1 MAFYRG
7 RGGGHRGHGP
17 RHVGPRPGGHGP
29 GGYGPPPLPPDMIY
43 KSFDPLE
50 SKHLFQRVA
59 PEKDDAEISQAIIT
73 KIGELTPPAE
83 DLAKL
88 QEQVTKFTSIVDT
101 MVVTPEPEID
111 IEEMRVVGSFK
122 KGTILAGHKTAD
134 IVLIIK
140 HLPTLEDIG
149 KIMNTIKEKMNALQS
164 DKGKKATVKSSESGF
179 LYTNQGYSLQVFITT
194 LPNNTKETI
203 DPEKH
208 VKLENLKNSLAA
220 IRHARWFEE
229 NAYQSS
235 IRILVRLL
243 KDFKKRIP
251 FFKNVSPW
259 TIDLLAHHAAVANTG
274 GTSLTVP
281 QVFRR
286 CLQLLAAG
294 ILLPGSASICDPV
307 EPGFVKAHSFMSY
320 EEQDELACGAQTLL
334 RALSHGGYNEILA
347 MKGARKI
354 TFESAVMFDGII
366 VTPSKLAYEKPAEP
380 AEPME
385 TNGS

>member
-1 MAFYRG
+1 MSYSGYYRG
-7 RGGGHRGHGP
+7 RGGP
-17 RHVGPRPGGHGP
+17 RGPRPAGIRQP

-59 PEKDDAEISQAIIT
+59 PEKDDTDLSQAIIA
-73 KIGELTPPAE
+73 KNQELTPPPE
-83 DLAKL
+83 ELAKL
-88 QEQVTKFTSIVDT
+88 QEQVTKMTSIVDT
-101 MVVTPEPEID
+101 LVVSPVPEVD

-140 HLPTLEDIG
+140 HLPTLEDITN
-149 KIMNTIKEKMNALQS
+149 IQNLMKEKMNAQQPE
-164 DKGKKATVKSSESGF
+164 KERKKATTKSHESGF
-179 LYTNQGYSLQVFITT
+179 SYTFNGSTLNVFVTT

-208 VKLENLKNSLAA
+208 LKLENLKNSLAA

-235 IRILVRLL
+235 IRILVRIL

-251 FFKNVSPW
+251 FFKNVNPW
-259 TIDLLAHHAAVANTG
+259 TIDLLAHHAAVANTNG
-274 GTSLTVP
+274 NTLSVP

-294 ILLPGSASICDPV
+294 ILLPGSASISDPC

-320 EEQDELACGAQTLL
+320 EHQDELACGAQTLL
-334 RALSHGGYNEILA
+334 RALSHGGYKEILA

>member
-1 MAFYRG
+1 MG
-7 RGGGHRGHGP
+7 RPAG
-17 RHVGPRPGGHGP
+17 GP

-59 PEKDDAEISQAIIT
+59 PEKDDAELSQTILT
-73 KIGELTPPAE
+73 KHQELTPAPE
-83 DLAKL
+83 ELAKL
-88 QEQVTKFTSIVDT
+88 QEQVTKFTSIVDNL
-101 MVVTPEPEID
+101 VVSSDVEID

-122 KGTILAGHKTAD
+122 KGTILAGHKSAD
-134 IVLIIK
+134 IVLILK
-140 HLPTLEDIG
+140 HLPTLEDVK
-149 KIMNTIKEKMNALQS
+149 KIMNSLKDKMNVLQP
-164 DKGKKATVKSSESGF
+164 DKGKRAVAAVTESGF
-179 LYTNQGYSLQVFITT
+179 TYVYSGFTLKVFITT

-208 VKLENLKNSLAA
+208 VKLDNLKNSLAA

-229 NAYQSS
+229 NAFQSS
-235 IRILVRLL
+235 IRVLVRIL

-251 FFKNVSPW
+251 FFKNVSAW
-259 TIDLLAHHAAVANTG
+259 TIDLLAHHSAAANTNG
-274 GTSLTVP
+274 NQLSVP

-294 ILLPGSASICDPV
+294 ILLPGSASICDPC

-320 EEQDELACGAQTLL
+320 EHQDELACGAQTLL
-334 RALSHGGYNEILA
+334 RALSHGGYKEILG
-347 MKGARKI
+347 MKGARKV
-354 TFESAVMFDGII
+354 TFETAVMFDGII
-366 VTPSKLAYEKPAEP
+366 VTPSKLAYEKPTDPTPET
-380 AEPME
+380 ME

>member
-1 MAFYRG
+1 
-7 RGGGHRGHGP
+7 
-17 RHVGPRPGGHGP
+17 
-29 GGYGPPPLPPDMIY
+29 MIY

-59 PEKDDAEISQAIIT
+59 PEKDDNELSQGIIS
-73 KIGELTPPAE
+73 KIQELTPPPE

-88 QEQVTKFTSIVDT
+88 QEQVTKFTGIVDT

-140 HLPTLEDIG
+140 HLPTLEDLG
-149 KIMNTIKEKMNALQS
+149 TIMNTVKEKMNALQP
-164 DKGKKATVKSSESGF
+164 DKGKKASAKSHDSGF
-179 LYTNQGYSLQVFITT
+179 TYSYNGYSLNILITT

-243 KDFKKRIP
+243 KDFRNRIP

-259 TIDLLAHHAAVANTG
+259 TIDLLAHHSAVANTAG
-274 GTSLTVP
+274 NSLNVP

-320 EEQDELACGAQTLL
+320 EHQDELACGAQTLL
-334 RALSHGGYNEILA
+334 RALSHGGYKEILA

-354 TFESAVMFDGII
+354 TFDTPVMFDGII